1 MQDESEFDG
10 AYLPGTH
17 AVQFTAPNPEMCPS
31 GHLVQGMLPEA
42 SLYVPASHAVQL
54 PAGPVY
60 PESHG
65 EMQLV
70 TSALPRGEKVEFGQD
85 EHSCGEAL
93 YVFTGHGS
101 QSTTLLTTAL
111 YFPGSQAVHSGSHG
125 G

>member
-1 MQDESEFDG
+1 MHGESEFAG

-17 AVQFTAPNPEMCPS
+17 AVQLDSPAYDTWPA
-31 GHLVQGMLPEA
+31 GQLVQGMLPEA

-60 PESHG
+60 PASHE

-70 TSALPRGEKVEFGQD
+70 TSALPRGEKVEFGHAK
-85 EHSCGEAL
+85 HSCGEAL

-111 YFPGSQAVHSGSHG
+111 YFPGSHAVHSGSHG